1 MIKKL
6 RLKFICINMVIVT
19 TMLLIIF
26 GMVLHFTKSNLE
38 AQSIGTLQSVMNNRY
53 ARLQLPGEKD
63 SQVRLPYF
71 YVSVSPLGEVLA
83 ATGGYFDLS
92 DQEEL
97 NAIITQALTAEED
110 MGVLRTYRLRY
121 LRRTTPFGLAMV
133 FVDMS
138 SEINTVRNLVKNCV
152 FVSLLSFS
160 AFLGLSVF
168 LSRWATAPVE
178 KAWKQQKQF
187 VADASHEL
195 KTPLTVI
202 MTNAELLT
210 DGACPPDRQSGCAS
224 NILTMSHQM
233 RGLVESLLELARVDN
248 GTAKMEF
255 TRLNLSEL
263 LSDALLPFEP
273 VYFEKGLT
281 LQNEIED
288 NLFVHGSEAHLRQ
301 VAEILLDNGAKY
313 SSPDGT
319 VILRAGRKG
328 SHVLFSVASP
338 GEPISHEDLKNI
350 FKRFYRIDKAR
361 TMGGSYGLGL
371 PIAQGIV
378 ETHGGKIWAE
388 SSNGINTFYV
398 QLNIVS

>member
-1 MIKKL
+1 MIRKL

-26 GMVLHFTKSNLE
+26 GMVLHFTKANLE
-38 AQSIGTLQSVMNNRY
+38 AQSIDTLQAVMENRHTH
-53 ARLQLPGEKD
+53 LKPPGGKS

-97 NAIITQALTAEED
+97 ETVISQALAAEED
-110 MGVLRTYRLRY
+110 MGILQPYSLRY
-121 LRRTTPFGLAMV
+121 LKQATPFGLTMV

-138 SEINTVRNLVKNCV
+138 SEISTVRNLVKNSI
-152 FVSLLSFS
+152 FVGLLSFS
-160 AFLGLSVF
+160 AFLGLSIF
-168 LSRWATAPVE
+168 LSKWATTPVD
-178 KAWKQQKQF
+178 KAWTQQKQF

-202 MTNAELLT
+202 MTNAELLENN
-210 DGACPPDRQSGCAS
+210 ACDEAQEEKCVSG
-224 NILTMSHQM
+224 ILAMSYQM
-233 RGLVESLLELARVDN
+233 RGLVESLLELARADN

-263 LSDALLPFEP
+263 LTDAALPFEP

-281 LQNEIED
+281 LETEVEE
-288 NLFVHGSEAHLRQ
+288 NLFVHGSASHLRQ

-313 SSPDGT
+313 SSPQGT
-319 VILRAGRKG
+319 VTLRAQSQGK
-328 SHVLFSVASP
+328 HCLFSVASP
-338 GEPISHEDLKNI
+338 GDPISHEDLKNI

-361 TMGGSYGLGL
+361 AMGGSYGLGL
-371 PIAQGIV
+371 SIAESIV
-378 ETHGGKIWAE
+378 HAHEGRIWAE
-388 SSNGINTFYV
+388 SSGGINTFFV
-398 QLNIVS
+398 QLTAL

>member
-1 MIKKL
+1 MIKRL

-19 TMLLIIF
+19 TMLLVIF

-38 AQSIGTLQSVMNNRY
+38 AQSIGTLQSAMDNRY
-53 ARLQLPGEKD
+53 ALLKPPGEKNN
-63 SQVRLPYF
+63 QVRLPCF

-97 NAIITQALTAEED
+97 NAIITQALTAQED

-138 SEINTVRNLVKNCV
+138 SELNTLRNLVKNCV

-160 AFLGLSVF
+160 AFLGLSVL

-202 MTNAELLT
+202 TTNAELLT
-210 DGACPPDRQSGCAS
+210 DGSCGEDQKAACAS
-224 NILTMSHQM
+224 GILAMSHQM
-233 RGLVESLLELARVDN
+233 RGLVESLLDLARADN
-248 GTAKMEF
+248 GTSKMEF
-255 TRLNLSEL
+255 TRLNFSEL
-263 LSDALLPFEP
+263 LTDAALPFEP

-281 LQNEIED
+281 LETEIGQS
-288 NLFVHGSEAHLRQ
+288 LFVHGSASHLRQ
-301 VAEILLDNGAKY
+301 VAEVLLDNGAKY
-313 SSPDGT
+313 STPEGT
-319 VILRAGRKG
+319 VFLRAQRKG
-328 SHVLFSVASP
+328 SHILFSVASS
-338 GEPISHEDLKNI
+338 GQAISHEDLKNI

-371 PIAQGIV
+371 PIAQAIV
-378 ETHGGKIWAE
+378 EAHGGKIWAE
-388 SSNGINTFYV
+388 SSEGINTFFV
-398 QLNIVS
+398 QLNAL